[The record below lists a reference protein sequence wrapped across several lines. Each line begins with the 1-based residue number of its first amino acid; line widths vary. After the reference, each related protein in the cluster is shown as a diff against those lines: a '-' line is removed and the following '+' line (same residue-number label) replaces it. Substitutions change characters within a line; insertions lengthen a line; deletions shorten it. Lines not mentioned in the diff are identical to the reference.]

1 MKQFAGFI
9 NSDPIRLVIR
19 LAGALL
25 LLGSISIAHAQSSQ
39 GNVCDRACLEGFVN
53 LYLDALV
60 AKDPSRLP
68 LTANARYTENGI
80 ELKLGDGMWG
90 PVIELGDYKFYFTD
104 PQAGQVGF
112 FGSLKEHGHPA
123 ELGLRLKVE
132 NRRISEIEAFII
144 RSTARGTFSAI
155 DKLRVAPIMLQ
166 PLTASQKRSRQEL
179 IRIANSYFEGMVNGT
194 DAATPFA
201 DDCMRIENGMV
212 TANNPKGERAMWK
225 MTCGEQFATGL
236 TRVVTGVRERR
247 YPIVDE
253 ERGLVYAMVRFDHN
267 GKNET
272 ITWNDGTVHKVN
284 PPFDEPFSFQIG
296 ELFKIQNGKI
306 KHIEALVFPVPFKMP
321 TGW

>member
-1 MKQFAGFI
+1 MKRFVGLFI
-9 NSDPIRLVIR
+9 PNRSNLLVCFFTM
-19 LAGALL
+19 LL
-25 LLGSISIAHAQSSQ
+25 LYGCISVGYARTPQ
-39 GNVCDRACLEGFVN
+39 GNACDRACLEGFVN
-53 LYLDALV
+53 LYLEALV

-68 LTANARYTENGI
+68 LTPHARYTENGI

-90 PVIELGDYKFYFTD
+90 PRIALGDYKFYFAD

-123 ELGLRLKVE
+123 ELGLRLKVV

-155 DKLRVAPIMLQ
+155 DKLKVSPVFMQ
-166 PLTASQKRSRQEL
+166 PLTASQKRPRREL

-201 DDCMRIENGMV
+201 DDCSRIENGMV
-212 TANNPKGERAMWK
+212 TANNPNGARAMWK

-236 TRVVTGVRERR
+236 TKVVTGVRERR

-267 GKNET
+267 GRNES
-272 ITWNDGTVHKVN
+272 IVWND
-284 PPFDEPFSFQIG
+284 DEPFSFQIG
-296 ELFKIQNGKI
+296 ELFKIQDGKI
-306 KHIEALVFPVPFKMP
+306 KHIEALVFPVPYKMP
-321 TGW
+321 TGWK